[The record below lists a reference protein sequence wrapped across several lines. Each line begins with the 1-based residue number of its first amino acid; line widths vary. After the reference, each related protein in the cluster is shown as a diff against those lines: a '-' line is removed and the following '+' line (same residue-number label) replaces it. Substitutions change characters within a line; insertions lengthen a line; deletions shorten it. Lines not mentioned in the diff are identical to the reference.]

1 MMDNLKNV
9 TTNSILLFEYFTAN
23 GINDLSIISEAAG
36 MIKDLADDLKNQ
48 NTYLLISKEF
58 EYLFNDVEVKLI
70 TISEPLE
77 NWLNKNANKF
87 KKSIF
92 IADEAD
98 EHLFKITK
106 ILEDNGVKLYCSNSE
121 SVMICTNKFLTYNS
135 LNGIVKQPFTKKIQ
149 INNDNNWKEYI
160 KRIFKKLNQKK
171 PTQLIIKPINGV
183 DCEKVSLISNEEDL
197 NILKEFYPIGSEILI
212 QEYINGNSCSVS
224 LLTDGKTAIPLSLNK
239 QNIIYQTENISYC
252 GGELPFNHP
261 LKKDALKLATT
272 AVENING
279 IKGFVGVDLILGDEV
294 TFLEINSRFTT
305 PYVGLKKVANFNI
318 GETIIKLLDK
328 EIKIQ
333 DLKHEILLKG
343 KVKFIKKG
351 NKLEIKKI

>member
-1 MMDNLKNV
+1 MLMMDNLKSV

-106 ILEDNGVKLYCSNSE
+106 ILEDNGVKLYCSNS
-121 SVMICTNKFLTYNS
+121 
-135 LNGIVKQPFTKKIQ
+135 
-149 INNDNNWKEYI
+149 IN
-160 KRIFKKLNQKK
+160 F
-171 PTQLIIKPINGV
+171 
-183 DCEKVSLISNEEDL
+183 
-197 NILKEFYPIGSEILI
+197 
-212 QEYINGNSCSVS
+212 
-224 LLTDGKTAIPLSLNK
+224 
-239 QNIIYQTENISYC
+239 
-252 GGELPFNHP
+252 
-261 LKKDALKLATT
+261 
-272 AVENING
+272 
-279 IKGFVGVDLILGDEV
+279 
-294 TFLEINSRFTT
+294 
-305 PYVGLKKVANFNI
+305 
-318 GETIIKLLDK
+318 
-328 EIKIQ
+328 
-333 DLKHEILLKG
+333 
-343 KVKFIKKG
+343 
-351 NKLEIKKI
+351 